1 MNSKPTIFSFLS
13 HIFFYYGITMLIMN
27 ILCVLFGENAQQV
40 SEMFSLGSAGLSVK
54 TSCQILL
61 LTTLLETAETLFMTD
76 VIIKKMPFALR
87 VSLMLTSTF
96 LITVIF
102 ILICRWFPVHQTEA
116 WILFVVMFALC
127 CFFSTIIS
135 ILKERKNNRIL
146 EEAFNRMKMEEQK

>member
-40 SEMFSLGSAGLSVK
+40 SEMFSLGRAGLSVK

-76 VIIKKMPFALR
+76 VIIKKM
-87 VSLMLTSTF
+87 T
-96 LITVIF
+96 
-102 ILICRWFPVHQTEA
+102 
-116 WILFVVMFALC
+116 
-127 CFFSTIIS
+127 
-135 ILKERKNNRIL
+135 
-146 EEAFNRMKMEEQK
+146 